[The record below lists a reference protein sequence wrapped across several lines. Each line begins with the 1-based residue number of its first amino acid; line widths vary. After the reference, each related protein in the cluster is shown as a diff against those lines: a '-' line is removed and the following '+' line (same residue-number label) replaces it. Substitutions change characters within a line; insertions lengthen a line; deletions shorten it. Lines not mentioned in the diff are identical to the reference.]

1 MSGQLYFVLC
11 LLNTVTGLFLDQ
23 MLTDCHGLPFAC
35 MLKQQ
40 KSSQSQT
47 LYNNLHQN
55 KETNTLT
62 STLYKQQ
69 QSIDSN
75 GGYNP
80 SNMAAIVQQNT
91 DSNSGNIGMTMGN
104 SELLNFMNPEN
115 SGQSSS
121 INGQGGSLQ
130 GRISNTDMQNGGKP
144 LSGNMLG
151 GSSNGQNNISKSKQ
165 GNGMKNMY
173 SGSGASNSINLMSNP
188 FSKSMTNTIGNGGMQ
203 RIIQSDRGH
212 ENVQGSAN
220 QVQASVKGNQDNLKN
235 ILLQVVGNTCGLN
248 WLNCPK
254 NCFSV
259 DKKTGCPSCSCKRP
273 PSSNSKDGL
282 LQQGQRKCLSLPPN
296 CPKSCVMFDDIG
308 CTVCSCEIASLSK
321 DTSMSTANQKDGSSV
336 QSLSWYDKMWSSSK

>member
-1 MSGQLYFVLC
+1 
-11 LLNTVTGLFLDQ
+11 
-23 MLTDCHGLPFAC
+23 

-55 KETNTLT
+55 KETNTFA
-62 STLYKQQ
+62 SILYKQQ

-151 GSSNGQNNISKSKQ
+151 GSSNGQNSISKSKQ

-220 QVQASVKGNQDNLKN
+220 QVQASVKGNQ
-235 ILLQVVGNTCGLN
+235 GN
-248 WLNCPK
+248 
-254 NCFSV
+254 
-259 DKKTGCPSCSCKRP
+259 
-273 PSSNSKDGL
+273 
-282 LQQGQRKCLSLPPN
+282 SLELIP
-296 CPKSCVMFDDIG
+296 
-308 CTVCSCEIASLSK
+308 
-321 DTSMSTANQKDGSSV
+321 
-336 QSLSWYDKMWSSSK
+336 

>member
-1 MSGQLYFVLC
+1 MSGQIYFVLC

-47 LYNNLHQN
+47 LYNNLHQ
-55 KETNTLT
+55 KADTNTLT

-80 SNMAAIVQQNT
+80 SNMATIVKQNT
-91 DSNSGNIGMTMGN
+91 ESNSGNIGTIMGN
-104 SELLNFMNPEN
+104 SELLNFMNTEN

-121 INGQGGSLQ
+121 LIGQEGSSQ
-130 GRISNTDMQNGGKP
+130 GRISNTNMQNGGTP
-144 LSGNMLG
+144 LSGIILG
-151 GSSNGQNNISKSKQ
+151 SISNGQNSISKSKQ
-165 GNGMKNMY
+165 GNGMTNMY
-173 SGSGASNSINLMSNP
+173 SGSGAPNSMNLMTNP
-188 FSKSMTNTIGNGGMQ
+188 FSKSMPNTIGNGGMQ
-203 RIIQSDRGH
+203 GSIQSGRGPKNAK
-212 ENVQGSAN
+212 ESVN
-220 QVQASVKGNQDNLKN
+220 QVQESDKGNQDNLKN
-235 ILLQVVGNTCGLN
+235 ILLQVVGNTCGLD

-259 DKKTGCPSCSCKRP
+259 DKNTGCPSCSCKKP
-273 PSSNSKDGL
+273 PSSNSKDSL

-308 CTVCSCEIASLSK
+308 CTVCTCEISSLSK
-321 DTSMSTANQKDGSSV
+321 DTSMYTANQKEGSSA
-336 QSLSWYDKMWSSSK
+336 QGSSWYDKMWSSSK